1 MKKLLLLLAV
11 LVTACKPGVQSIPS
25 APTIEDVVNT
35 AIQSDAVQNAV
46 FYVTDNCPSTLN
58 DIEFCDYLEVKDS
71 YTFDSIDQVCVDA
84 AQAELDATNAII
96 DETRGACKTAC
107 ATVDWTCNDCCS
119 KECQS
124 AADASKDAAM
134 DVYNAEV
141 AACSYTTITGGYDL
155 RLDWVK
161 GAGTMVV
168 SEVNMKPTPDEEG
181 GDTYSLSIFLNIP
194 TITAQAYYKV
204 WQDPIPAIAG
214 TTSVNAT
221 NIPVYTEA
229 KLTGDCDSGY
239 YLQLT
244 SVDIKIPDNVFD
256 SNELLEIAQ
265 EVGMDVSIITG
276 GQVDLNQMLI
286 DWVDG
291 YLDGI
296 LMDTLNGVLKDI
308 SIPGSDCTTNE

>member
-11 LVTACKPGVQSIPS
+11 LVTACKPGVQSVPS
-25 APTIEDVVNT
+25 IPTIEDVVNA

-58 DIEFCDYLEVKDS
+58 DIEFCDYLETKDS
-71 YTFDSIDQVCVDA
+71 YSWSAIDDACVAA

-96 DETRGACKTAC
+96 DETRAACKTGC
-107 ATVDWTCNDCCS
+107 AAVDWTCNNCCS

-124 AADASKDAAM
+124 VADDAKDAAM

-141 AACSYTTITGGYDL
+141 AACSYTTLTGGYDL

-181 GDTYSLSIFLNIP
+181 GDTYSLSIFLNVP

-229 KLTGDCDSGY
+229 KLTGDCDGGY

-244 SVDIKIPDNVFD
+244 SVDIEIPDNVFD

-265 EVGMDVSIITG
+265 SVGMDVSIITG
-276 GQVDLNQMLI
+276 GQVDLNKMLI
-286 DWVDG
+286 DWVDN

-296 LMDTLNGVLKDI
+296 LMGVLNDALEDI
-308 SIPGSDCTTNE
+308 KIPGSDCESTE

>member
-11 LVTACKPGVQSIPS
+11 LVTACKPGVQSVPS
-25 APTIEDVVNT
+25 ISTIEDVVNA

-58 DIEFCDYLEVKDS
+58 DIEFCDYLETKDS
-71 YTFDSIDQVCVDA
+71 YSWSDIDDACVA
-84 AQAELDATNAII
+84 VAQAELDTTNAAI
-96 DETRGACKTAC
+96 DATREACKTAC
-107 ATVDWTCNDCCS
+107 VTIDWTCNNCCS
-119 KECQS
+119 NGCQS
-124 AADASKDAAM
+124 VSDEEKDAAM
-134 DVYNAEV
+134 DIYNAEV
-141 AACSYTTITGGYDL
+141 AACSYTTLTGGYDL

-181 GDTYSLSIFLNIP
+181 GDTYSLSIFLNVP

-229 KLTGDCDSGY
+229 KLTGDCDGGY

-244 SVDIKIPDNVFD
+244 SVDIEIPDNVFD
-256 SNELLEIAQ
+256 SNELLQIAQ
-265 EVGMDVSIITG
+265 SVGMDVSIITG
-276 GQVDLNQMLI
+276 GQVDLNKMLI
-286 DWVDG
+286 DWVDN

-296 LMDTLNGVLKDI
+296 LMGVLNDTLEDI
-308 SIPGSDCTTNE
+308 KIPGLDCE

>member
-58 DIEFCDYLEVKDS
+58 DIEFCNYLEVKDS
-71 YTFDSIDQVCVDA
+71 YTFDSIDQACVDA
-84 AQAELDATNAII
+84 AKVVKDGEDAVCDDTRKACKSLCFGDKSCENGCQDISDACKDLAQEEYDATVAL
-96 DETRGACKTAC
+96 
-107 ATVDWTCNDCCS
+107 CN
-119 KECQS
+119 
-124 AADASKDAAM
+124 
-134 DVYNAEV
+134 
-141 AACSYTTITGGYDL
+141 YTTITGGYDL

-181 GDTYSLSIFLNIP
+181 GDTYSLSIFLNVP

-244 SVDIKIPDNVFD
+244 SVDIEIPDNVFD

>member
-11 LVTACKPGVQSIPS
+11 LVTACKPGVQSVPS
-25 APTIEDVVNT
+25 ISTIEDVVNA

-58 DIEFCDYLEVKDS
+58 DIEFCDYLETKDS
-71 YTFDSIDQVCVDA
+71 YSWSDIDDACVA
-84 AQAELDATNAII
+84 VAQAELDTTNAAI
-96 DETRGACKTAC
+96 DATREACKTAC
-107 ATVDWTCNDCCS
+107 VTIDWTCNNCCS
-119 KECQS
+119 NGCQS
-124 AADASKDAAM
+124 VSDEEKDAAM
-134 DVYNAEV
+134 DIYNAEV
-141 AACSYTTITGGYDL
+141 AACSYTTLTGGYDL

-161 GAGTMVV
+161 GAGTLVV

-181 GDTYSLSIFLNIP
+181 GDTYSLSIFLNVP

-229 KLTGDCDSGY
+229 KLTGDCDGGY

-244 SVDIKIPDNVFD
+244 SVDIEIPDNVFD
-256 SNELLEIAQ
+256 SNELLQIAQ
-265 EVGMDVSIITG
+265 SVGMDVSIITG
-276 GQVDLNQMLI
+276 GQVDLNKMLI
-286 DWVDG
+286 DWVDN

-296 LMDTLNGVLKDI
+296 LMGVLNDTLEDI
-308 SIPGSDCTTNE
+308 KIPGLDCE

>member
-11 LVTACKPGVQSIPS
+11 LVTACKPGVQSVPS
-25 APTIEDVVNT
+25 ISTIEDVVNA

-58 DIEFCDYLEVKDS
+58 DIEFCDYLETKDS
-71 YTFDSIDQVCVDA
+71 YSWSDIDDACVA
-84 AQAELDATNAII
+84 VAQAELDTTNAAI
-96 DETRGACKTAC
+96 DATREACKTAC
-107 ATVDWTCNDCCS
+107 VTIDWTCNNCCS
-119 KECQS
+119 NGCQS
-124 AADASKDAAM
+124 VSDEEKDAAI
-134 DVYNAEV
+134 DIYNAEV
-141 AACSYTTITGGYDL
+141 AACSYTTLTGGYDL

-181 GDTYSLSIFLNIP
+181 GDTYSLSIFLNVP

-229 KLTGDCDSGY
+229 KLTGDCDGGY

-244 SVDIKIPDNVFD
+244 SVDIEIPDNVFD
-256 SNELLEIAQ
+256 SNELLQIAQ
-265 EVGMDVSIITG
+265 SVGMDVSIITG
-276 GQVDLNQMLI
+276 GQVDLNKMLI
-286 DWVDG
+286 DWVDN

-296 LMDTLNGVLKDI
+296 LMGVLNDTLEDI
-308 SIPGSDCTTNE
+308 KIPGLDCE